1 MTAKSISR
9 ADETGDFLI
18 ALKTI
23 NKNKMEM
30 ETKNKGS
37 LMIRMNRNG
46 DKTIMFIPVN
56 GTVWLTKSELI
67 QLFDVY
73 RQTINACINAVLKA
87 STFNI
92 EDVCKYNF
100 IGNTTKKKIEYEA
113 YEFNF
118 EFIVAMT
125 FRIRSENAEI
135 LRKWIINQVFVK
147 ERFLQIPAIIQDYQ
161 WN

>member
-1 MTAKSISR
+1 METTDKGALIIKTDNTNNKSII
-9 ADETGDFLI
+9 F
-18 ALKTI
+18 K
-23 NKNKMEM
+23 
-30 ETKNKGS
+30 
-37 LMIRMNRNG
+37 
-46 DKTIMFIPVN
+46 PVN
-56 GTVWLTKSELI
+56 GTVWLTKGELI

-87 STFNI
+87 GIFNI
-92 EDVCKYNF
+92 EDVCKYNL
-100 IGNTTKKKIEYEA
+100 IADTTKNTIKYEA

-118 EFIVAMT
+118 EFIVAMA

-147 ERFLQIPAIIQDYQ
+147 ERFLQAPAIIQDYQ